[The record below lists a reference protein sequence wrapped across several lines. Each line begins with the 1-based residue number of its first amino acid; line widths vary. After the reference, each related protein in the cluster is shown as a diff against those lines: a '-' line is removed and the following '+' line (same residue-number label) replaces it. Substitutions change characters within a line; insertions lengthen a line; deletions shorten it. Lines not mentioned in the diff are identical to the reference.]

1 MTCHNARTGEQVY
14 GKKRFSPSGSFT
26 ASPFAYNGYLF
37 CLSEDGLTYVIKA
50 GEEFEIVARNE
61 LDELC
66 IACPAVVGDK
76 VLIRTASKLYCLSEG
91 SKLDPA
97 MAAQLKPRRSS
108 TPINDIWAAA
118 SAGDN
123 TAIKRFLDAGV
134 AVNAKQGRRGATPL
148 RNAILQDHPDSARFL
163 IERGADVTM
172 SGPDGNT
179 PLHLAA
185 FFGDESLVKLLLKK
199 GANTKTKNPK
209 GETALDIVSKD
220 WDPQLATS
228 YQGVGRSL
236 NREFDLTRL
245 QKVRPRIA
253 SLLEQHA
260 SAGTRNSTPAK

>member
-1 MTCHNARTGEQVY
+1 DARTGEQVY

-50 GEEFEIVARNE
+50 GEDFEIVARNE

-76 VLIRTASKLYCLSEG
+76 LLIRTASKLYCLSEG
-91 SKLDPA
+91 LQLDPA
-97 MAAQLKPRRSS
+97 MAAKLKPRRSS

-118 SAGDN
+118 TAGDN
-123 TAIKRFLDAGV
+123 ASIKRFLDAGIS
-134 AVNAKQGRRGATPL
+134 VNAKQGKRGATPL
-148 RNAILQDHPDSARFL
+148 RNAILHNHLESARLL
-163 IERGADVTM
+163 IQRGADA
-172 SGPDGNT
+172 SLGGPDGNT

-185 FFGDESLVKLLLKK
+185 FFGDASLVKLLLTK
-199 GANTKTKNPK
+199 GANPETKNSK

-220 WDPQLATS
+220 WDPQVEAT

-236 NREFDLTRL
+236 NREFDLRRL
-245 QKVRPRIA
+245 QEVRPQIA
-253 SLLEQHA
+253 SLLKENALQARDKNDA
-260 SAGTRNSTPAK
+260 SR